1 MDSNSTPI
9 YRFGDFELDGPQV
22 ELRQHGQPVRIEP
35 QCFEMLRF
43 LIENRDH
50 VITKFELLDAIWG
63 HRFVSESALSA
74 RIKKIRKA
82 VGDNGKTQ
90 HTIRTAHGRGYQFVA
105 ELTTEA
111 EAPVESHL
119 TDSNIPDATAVSFVP
134 VRGGLQLAVGETGTG
149 MPLVK
154 VANWLTHVGM
164 DSDSPVWSHWVRDL
178 SKQHRYI
185 RYDARGSGL
194 SDRDLAGIPLNDL
207 DLWVEDLENVVQ
219 SLSLKQFALMGVSQG
234 GPVATA
240 YAARHP
246 DQVSQLILFGTYA
259 RGMTRRGNAQ
269 QGAQASLQVDLAK
282 VGWGSD
288 NDQFLEVFTRQFI
301 PGAGEVERGWFNAL
315 QRTCADGET
324 AAQLESAMHNVDT
337 SDVAASIEVPTLV
350 MHCTQDAVVPFEEGR
365 RLAGLIPGSRFVQLP
380 GANHIMLERDV
391 AWPTFMRLVNEFTGA
406 TRPEGK
412 QA

>member
-1 MDSNSTPI
+1 MATDSASI

-50 VITKFELLDAIWG
+50 VVTKFELLDAIWG

-74 RIKKIRKA
+74 RIKKIRRA
-82 VGDNGKTQ
+82 VGDDGKAQ

-105 ELTTEA
+105 ELAAEPQAAQDTPKQNSDSPDTTE
-111 EAPVESHL
+111 
-119 TDSNIPDATAVSFVP
+119 VSFVTA
-134 VRGGLQLAVGETGTG
+134 RGGVQLAVGETGTG
-149 MPLVK
+149 IPLVK

-194 SDRDLAGIPLNDL
+194 SDRDLAGIRLNDL

-219 SLSLKQFALMGVSQG
+219 SLKLDRFALMGVSQG

-246 DQVSQLILFGTYA
+246 HQVSQLILFGTYA
-259 RGMTRRGNAQ
+259 RGMNRRGDAQ
-269 QGAQASLQVDLAK
+269 QGAQASLQIDLAK

-301 PGAGEVERGWFNAL
+301 PGAGKVERGWFNAL

-324 AAQLESAMHNVDT
+324 AAQLESAMHDVDT
-337 SDVAASIEVPTLV
+337 SEEAASIEIPTLV

-391 AWPTFMRLVNEFTGA
+391 AWPTFMRLVNEFTS
-406 TRPEGK
+406 TTQPEGP
-412 QA
+412 QP